1 MLCAQGPY
9 IIYCIYGVF
18 EAVGALSVQWNMG
31 CAEELALSLSN
42 GTLLLLTVARDVNIS
57 CKKEKMNASV
67 GESDRSVYEQCC
79 IIVCVCP
86 GERVDVCGC
95 GGDRCGRRGVCVCWC
110 W

>member
-1 MLCAQGPY
+1 MLCAQRTIFCSH
-9 IIYCIYGVF
+9 IIYCIY

-67 GESDRSVYEQCC
+67 GESDRSVYERCC

-86 GERVDVCGC
+86 GGEGRCVWVW
-95 GGDRCGRRGVCVCWC
+95 GG
-110 W
+110 